1 MRVESDEEMGEEVY
15 LQRNAS
21 ACECDS
27 DDLEGDLNMSDC
39 EDNSRQ
45 FIKEQKQQERL
56 VFGKKAKA

>member
-39 EDNSRQ
+39 EDNSRK
-45 FIKEQKQQERL
+45 FIKEQK
-56 VFGKKAKA
+56 